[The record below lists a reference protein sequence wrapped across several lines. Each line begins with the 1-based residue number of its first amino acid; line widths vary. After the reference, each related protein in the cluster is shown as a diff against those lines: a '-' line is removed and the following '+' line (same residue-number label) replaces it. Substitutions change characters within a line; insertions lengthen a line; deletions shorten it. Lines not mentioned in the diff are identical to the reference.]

1 MTEINAKSEMEFVS
15 LTGLE
20 LPLGMPGIS
29 PALVTVVPGTALAK
43 NIPAGDTIIP
53 G

>member
-1 MTEINAKSEMEFVS
+1 VKRDLKIAKAV
-15 LTGLE
+15 TVRQCKPGLE
-20 LPLGMPGIS
+20 LPPGIS
-29 PALVTVVPGTALAK
+29 PALVTVIPGTALAK